1 MSIAVVFGL
10 IAFAGV
16 FLFFLGISQMRRSA
30 GGSEDFQAR
39 LAAYGVTTAGAAA
52 LPQTA
57 GFRDSLNRLFQPAAD
72 RVGRGDAKKGKPSV
86 AEQLQRAD
94 LKLRPSEYF
103 MIQIGTGLLVGLI
116 GYWRWGLVFALL
128 FFAGYLIPGFY
139 VKYRVSQRLKKFN
152 TQLGDT
158 LTLLSN
164 ALKAGYSFAQAIDT
178 VAKNAT
184 APIGDEFARAVRE
197 MNLGGSPDEAL
208 SNITK
213 RIASADFDLVATA
226 YSIHRTVGGNLAEIL
241 DNIAYTIRERVRI
254 KGEIQTLT
262 AQARASGTI
271 ITALP
276 ILLATF
282 MFFVTPTYFQPM
294 FGSIIGWILLAIGV
308 FMIFIGL
315 ARTPSSNTALTVQ
328 QRLSVYGGEKQ
339 LTVEEIELQRPFSE
353 RVLRPGIER
362 LGSLLSRSTPQ
373 KARQD
378 LLNRLEL
385 AGRPG
390 NLTPEDFA
398 AVRLVAAAIVGALG
412 LLIGLLLA
420 NPVYLVIA
428 LVVGVILGY
437 YLPVL
442 WLKQKVDA
450 RKAEIQKALPDALDL
465 LVICVDAGL
474 GFDAALARVTD
485 KYRNALSDLLSKA
498 LREVSLGR
506 PRLEALDEMGRNS
519 GVEDLHNFMQ
529 AVIQSEQFGTG
540 IGKILRIQADEMRR
554 KRRQRAQEK
563 GAQATLKMML
573 PMVGCIF
580 PTLWIVLLGPAVLI
594 LMRPRG

>member
-1 MSIAVVFGL
+1 MSTTMILAIAV
-10 IAFAGV
+10 
-16 FLFFLGISQMRRSA
+16 
-30 GGSEDFQAR
+30 
-39 LAAYGVTTAGAAA
+39 
-52 LPQTA
+52 
-57 GFRDSLNRLFQPAAD
+57 
-72 RVGRGDAKKGKPSV
+72 
-86 AEQLQRAD
+86 
-94 LKLRPSEYF
+94 
-103 MIQIGTGLLVGLI
+103 
-116 GYWRWGLVFALL
+116 
-128 FFAGYLIPGFY
+128 
-139 VKYRVSQRLKKFN
+139 
-152 TQLGDT
+152 
-158 LTLLSN
+158 
-164 ALKAGYSFAQAIDT
+164 
-178 VAKNAT
+178 
-184 APIGDEFARAVRE
+184 
-197 MNLGGSPDEAL
+197 
-208 SNITK
+208 
-213 RIASADFDLVATA
+213 
-226 YSIHRTVGGNLAEIL
+226 
-241 DNIAYTIRERVRI
+241 
-254 KGEIQTLT
+254 
-262 AQARASGTI
+262 
-271 ITALP
+271 
-276 ILLATF
+276 
-282 MFFVTPTYFQPM
+282 
-294 FGSIIGWILLAIGV
+294 AIGV
-308 FMIFIGL
+308 LMIFIGL

-353 RVLRPGIER
+353 RVMRPAIEK

-378 LLNRLEL
+378 LLNKLEL

-398 AVRLVAAAIVGALG
+398 AVRLVAAAVVGAVG
-412 LLIGLLLA
+412 LLLGLLLA

-428 LVVGVILGY
+428 LVAGVILGY
-437 YLPVL
+437 YLPVI
-442 WLKQKVDA
+442 WLKQKVDG
-450 RKAEIQKALPDALDL
+450 RKAEVQKALPDALDL

-485 KYRNALSDLLSKA
+485 KYKNALSDLLSKA

-519 GVEDLHNFMQ
+519 GVEDLHNFIQ

-554 KRRQRAQEK
+554 KRRQRAQER

>member
-1 MSIAVVFGL
+1 MSTTMILAV
-10 IAFAGV
+10 
-16 FLFFLGISQMRRSA
+16 
-30 GGSEDFQAR
+30 
-39 LAAYGVTTAGAAA
+39 
-52 LPQTA
+52 
-57 GFRDSLNRLFQPAAD
+57 
-72 RVGRGDAKKGKPSV
+72 
-86 AEQLQRAD
+86 
-94 LKLRPSEYF
+94 
-103 MIQIGTGLLVGLI
+103 
-116 GYWRWGLVFALL
+116 
-128 FFAGYLIPGFY
+128 
-139 VKYRVSQRLKKFN
+139 
-152 TQLGDT
+152 
-158 LTLLSN
+158 
-164 ALKAGYSFAQAIDT
+164 
-178 VAKNAT
+178 
-184 APIGDEFARAVRE
+184 AV
-197 MNLGGSPDEAL
+197 
-208 SNITK
+208 
-213 RIASADFDLVATA
+213 
-226 YSIHRTVGGNLAEIL
+226 
-241 DNIAYTIRERVRI
+241 
-254 KGEIQTLT
+254 
-262 AQARASGTI
+262 
-271 ITALP
+271 
-276 ILLATF
+276 
-282 MFFVTPTYFQPM
+282 
-294 FGSIIGWILLAIGV
+294 AIGV
-308 FMIFIGL
+308 LMIFIGL

-328 QRLSVYGGEKQ
+328 QRLSVYGGEKP
-339 LTVEEIELQRPFSE
+339 LSVEEIELERPFSE
-353 RVLRPGIER
+353 RVMRPAIEK

-398 AVRLVAAAIVGALG
+398 AVRLVAAAVFGALG
-412 LLIGLLLA
+412 VLIGLLLA
-420 NPVYLVIA
+420 NPLYLVIA

-437 YLPVL
+437 YVPVL

-450 RKAEIQKALPDALDL
+450 RKAEIQKNLPDALDL

-519 GVEDLHNFMQ
+519 GVEDLHNFIQ

-554 KRRQRAQEK
+554 RRRQRAQER

-594 LMRPRG
+594 LMRPG